1 MIEILI
7 NVPVSIMHR
16 ESENLKLRFSPYN
29 LIRKRE
35 KRENR
40 FINNTGVYE
49 MARGKNQHVVTHNG
63 DWAVKGAGNEKPT
76 VVVPTQK
83 EAIAIAEEIAR
94 NQGSDTKI
102 HGRNGR
108 IRAGNSYGNDP
119 FPPRDKK

>member
-1 MIEILI
+1 MIEMLV
-7 NVPVSIMHR
+7 NVPISIMYR
-16 ESENLKLRFSPYN
+16 GRENLKLRSSPYN

-35 KRENR
+35 KREDR

-49 MARGKNQHVVTHNG
+49 MAKGKNQHVVTHKG
-63 DWAVKGAGNEKPT
+63 DWAVRGAGNEKPT
-76 VVVPTQK
+76 AVVSTQK
-83 EAIAIAEEIAR
+83 EAIVIAQKIAR

-102 HGRNGR
+102 HGRDGK